1 MNIRI
6 KARIFSLY
14 WSQAKIVGVV
24 FICQIVVGSD
34 HFKQFLSICMPYGDL
49 EICAESGTS
58 FHCMKLSHIARCVG
72 FWAHG
77 L

>member
-34 HFKQFLSICMPYGDL
+34 HFKQSFFLYACPM
-49 EICAESGTS
+49 EIWKFAQNLGQV
-58 FHCMKLSHIARCVG
+58 FIV
-72 FWAHG
+72 
-77 L
+77 